1 MAQNFNLGELGQYLT
16 LNIATSNLTV
26 NTSTFGIS
34 GIVDT
39 TAANMQNQTLT
50 FASPNTV
57 WNAASGQIAYLTL
70 TGNTTVTITNPKVQT
85 YILHAIQ
92 DATGSRIITWG
103 SNFKWAAGIAPTLTT
118 NASARDILSFVSDG
132 TNMYGSFL
140 PNVK

>member
-50 FASPNTV
+50 FSSPNTV
-57 WNAASGQIAYLTL
+57 WNAASGQVAYITL
-70 TGNTTVTITNPKVQT
+70 TGNTTVTVTNPKVQT

-92 DATGSRIITWG
+92 DSTGSRSITWG
-103 SNFKWAAGIAPTLTT
+103 SNFKWPGGAAPALTT
-118 NASARDILSFVSDG
+118 TAGARDIISFVSDG

>member
-26 NTSTFGIS
+26 NTSTFGIT

-50 FASPNTV
+50 FSSPNTI

-70 TGNTTVTITNPKVQT
+70 TGNTTVTVTNPKVQT

-92 DATGSRIITWG
+92 DSTGSRTITWG
-103 SNFKWAAGIAPTLTT
+103 SNFKWPAGAAPALTT
-118 NASARDILSFVSDG
+118 TAGARDIISFVSDG